1 MKIAT
6 RTRHWQKRR
15 KSRADTWVRF
25 RTGLAL
31 LVLILGVGAGGYML
45 LGLSL
50 VDAVYQTVITVSTV
64 GYREIG
70 EVTGPYKAFTTG
82 LIMSGAGTA
91 LYTLGVLIEL
101 LFEGKL
107 DDQIRRRR
115 MLSEI
120 DRLTG
125 HVILAGFGQVGR
137 AIYSEL
143 NDAGYEVVVIDR
155 KTFEFDAEHVNHVD
169 HGIHIRFSLTGEA
182 TDDRV
187 LLAAGLERAG
197 ILVLALDH
205 DADNLFV
212 VLTARTMRPEMFIV
226 VRANDSSVEPKLR
239 RAGADRV
246 VNPHQIGG
254 AHMASVVISSSRNA
268 SEEIEA
274 RTESAD
280 PRPRSLMGWGRLRHR
295 RRTR

>member
-1 MKIAT
+1 M
-6 RTRHWQKRR
+6 
-15 KSRADTWVRF
+15 WVRF

-31 LVLILGVGAGGYML
+31 LVLILVVGAGGYML

-50 VDAVYQTVITVSTV
+50 GDAVYQTVITVTTV

-82 LIMSGAGTA
+82 LIMSGVGTA
-91 LYTLGVLIEL
+91 LYTLGVLVEL

-107 DDQIRRRR
+107 DDHIRRRH
-115 MLSEI
+115 MQSEI

-125 HVILAGFGQVGR
+125 HVVLAGFGQVGR

-143 NDAGYEVVVIDR
+143 NKAGYEVVVIDR
-155 KTFEFDAEHVNHVD
+155 KTFEFDAAHVDHVD

-182 TDDRV
+182 TDDSV
-187 LLAAGLERAG
+187 LLAAGLERADS
-197 ILVLALDH
+197 LVLALDH

-212 VLTARTMRPEMFIV
+212 VLTARTMRPGLFIV

-254 AHMASVVISSSRNA
+254 AHMASVVISDSR
-268 SEEIEA
+268 SEPEEIEA
-274 RTESAD
+274 HTESAG
-280 PRPRSLMGWGRLRHR
+280 PRPWLLTGWDRLRRHR
-295 RRTR
+295 RGG